1 MEATGGS
8 CANHLHGDLKL
19 EKKKNATSLAELIVN
34 DGFWF
39 RNPSRPPNIK
49 KPPNASKDV

>member
-19 EKKKNATSLAELIVN
+19 EKKNATSLAELIVN
-34 DGFWF
+34 DGF
-39 RNPSRPPNIK
+39 
-49 KPPNASKDV
+49 